1 MRTNHNKLKTCVAVL
16 TAVTCMA
23 TSLAGMT
30 ASAVN
35 YTTTGT
41 DKSMAAEATLSK
53 GVYVVKDT
61 DMNIVLPYMAFE
73 NSLTKYSYE
82 DTNVKDNKFSIGFLL
97 LPQRTSQST
106 QQRSQTVLSATPFW
120 VRCTR
125 QATLLCLLRFMAVLR
140 LAVC

>member
-82 DTNVKDNKFSIGFLL
+82 DTNVKDNKFSIGFSIIA
-97 LPQRTSQST
+97 TENFSKYT
-106 QQRSQTVLSATPFW
+106 ARSQTVLSATPFW

-125 QATLLCLLRFMAVLR
+125 QATLLCLLRFMVALR

>member
-23 TSLAGMT
+23 SSLAGMT

-82 DTNVKDNKFSIGFLL
+82 NTNVKDNKFSIGFSIIATENFSKYTAKVTNRVICNNILGEMYEAGY
-97 LPQRTSQST
+97 T
-106 QQRSQTVLSATPFW
+106 TVFAE
-120 VRCTR
+120 VHGGC
-125 QATLLCLLRFMAVLR
+125 
-140 LAVC
+140 